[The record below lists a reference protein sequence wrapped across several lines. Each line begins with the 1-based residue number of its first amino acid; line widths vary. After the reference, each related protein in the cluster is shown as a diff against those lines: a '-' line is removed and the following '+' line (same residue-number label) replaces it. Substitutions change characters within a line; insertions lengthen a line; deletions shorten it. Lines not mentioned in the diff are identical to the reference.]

1 MIRRPPRS
9 TLFPYTTLF
18 RSQRAEH
25 LHTRGEVQEVAD
37 EKHAQQVERRVAR
50 PGILEQ
56 LHLAPDSR
64 ASHTVIMSRRQRPP
78 MARSSFSLPVS
89 SRTPPGIP
97 PPCQR
102 SCNALTPPARP
113 SRLLRPSCS
122 PPTSGLAVRT

>member
-64 ASHTVIMSRRQRPP
+64 ASHTMIMSRRQRPP
-78 MARSSFSLPVS
+78 MARSFSVRPYRRVRREVFLRHAS
-89 SRTPPGIP
+89 
-97 PPCQR
+97 
-102 SCNALTPPARP
+102 ARVT
-113 SRLLRPSCS
+113 R
-122 PPTSGLAVRT
+122 